1 MGITMPAAPRNAEE
15 MDVDPP
21 APPAPP
27 PAPAPRPLEN
37 AENQRVHK
45 VREMLILQC
54 PDAQNNE
61 GLRGPRDRRHCPIA
75 AMQPMAEA
83 YGEQMRGIS
92 DAIACPVCVA
102 IAQAERDAMETERVI
117 PPQTIDAERYDDG
130 RRHNTR
136 SSRRH
141 HRSGDHRTIIHGA
154 RPDDRGHGKGKG
166 KGRDDT
172 KRKEEKKGGGKK
184 KDGKSGRRLGIGR

>member
-1 MGITMPAAPRNAEE
+1 MLRQWMSTRPRRL
-15 MDVDPP
+15 PR
-21 APPAPP
+21 
-27 PAPAPRPLEN
+27 RPL
-37 AENQRVHK
+37 QRPGPWRTRK
-45 VREMLILQC
+45 TREC
-54 PDAQNNE
+54 TRSEKCSFSSARTHRTT
-61 GLRGPRDRRHCPIA
+61 RGSAAREDRRHCPIA